1 MIFFLIL
8 SRLFRISLHNN
19 FAQPNDVFA
28 EDVILENS
36 EGPIDGVEIRKRI
49 YSGILEGMCFL
60 LCTGGPRTRLFRFF
74 YPILLIK
81 LFFFYLQK
89 FAKMSG
95 QSMGP
100 IV

>member
-1 MIFFLIL
+1 M
-8 SRLFRISLHNN
+8 
-19 FAQPNDVFA
+19 FA

-81 LFFFYLQK
+81 LFFFIYKNLQK
-89 FAKMSG
+89 CPGKA
-95 QSMGP
+95 
-100 IV
+100 